1 MRAAFDLF
9 ERPAEGFRFFLP
21 GREGGIARR
30 ELCNKAEVYLLVTGI
45 SELIGIPAAPPFPL
59 AALVDRVFAL
69 GPFAALWGL
78 EGLGLEYANAAWKD
92 EPPHHP
98 LNGESAAALQARSLP
113 MLHAGMGIAF
123 GQRLIAPLPGD
134 ATAAEI
140 REVAREVTSLC
151 RESSQPGYLGAA
163 LESIGLVTRTLQPR
177 IVHRLDEALWE
188 VDREA
193 VSYFWH
199 GVGRAIYFLPVNFLP
214 CGNSLWRAFEMAAEE
229 APHELARV
237 NVLAGLAWAFTLVN
251 QRHPEVMEDLLRHHG
266 EYLAADTAFSE
277 GVAASILLRHVTT
290 PDAPFLSSFCQHR
303 PARPTPVGRSSGTIW

>member
-1 MRAAFDLF
+1 MPYGERPWPVWPPCGVRPRMSARRRSRVAPWGRKARLRQPAGGRCPVEDMRDLSKALSGLSWATPAGQLGSGSRQVFRAGAQLWRSALGSAFDSGGWMRAAFDLF

-92 EPPHHP
+92 EPPHHS

-123 GQRLIAPLPGD
+123 GQRLIAPLP
-134 ATAAEI
+134 
-140 REVAREVTSLC
+140 
-151 RESSQPGYLGAA
+151 
-163 LESIGLVTRTLQPR
+163 
-177 IVHRLDEALWE
+177 
-188 VDREA
+188 
-193 VSYFWH
+193 
-199 GVGRAIYFLPVNFLP
+199 
-214 CGNSLWRAFEMAAEE
+214 
-229 APHELARV
+229 
-237 NVLAGLAWAFTLVN
+237 
-251 QRHPEVMEDLLRHHG
+251 
-266 EYLAADTAFSE
+266 
-277 GVAASILLRHVTT
+277 
-290 PDAPFLSSFCQHR
+290 
-303 PARPTPVGRSSGTIW
+303 